1 MFLEIDE
8 LRSVMYNYQLETII
22 ENDNT
27 IAVMAINSAVSELK
41 SYLNP
46 SNQRQWNDGRPKYD
60 INKIFGAQGID
71 RDPLI
76 LELCKD
82 IALYRICRLANVD
95 IIHDHVKERYDRAI
109 EWLSKVAGLNGA
121 PTLTPD
127 LPTIDTNDQ
136 RKPFRYGSRAK
147 FSHEGYN
154 QAFNNKR
161 NHK

>member
-8 LRSVMYNYQLETII
+8 LRSVMYSYQLETII

-27 IAVMAINSAVSELK
+27 IAVMAINSAVSEMK

-46 SNQRQWNDGRPKYD
+46 SNQKQWNDGRPMYD
-60 INKIFGAQGID
+60 VNKIFSAQDGD
-71 RDPLI
+71 RDALI

-95 IIHDHVKERYDRAI
+95 IIHEHVKERYDRAI
-109 EWLSKVAGLNGA
+109 DWLEKVAGLKGA

-127 LPTIDTNDQ
+127 LPTIESDGEAGSTK
-136 RKPFRYGSRAK
+136 KPFRYGSRPK
-147 FSHEGYN
+147 FNHE
-154 QAFNNKR
+154 
-161 NHK
+161 

>member
-8 LRSVMYNYQLETII
+8 LRSVMYSYQLETII

-27 IAVMAINSAVSELK
+27 IAVMAINSAVSEMK

-46 SNQRQWNDGRPKYD
+46 SNQKQWNDGRPQYD
-60 INKIFGAQGID
+60 VNKIFSAQAGD
-71 RDPLI
+71 RDALI

-95 IIHDHVKERYDRAI
+95 IIHEHVKERYDRAI
-109 EWLSKVAGLNGA
+109 DWLEKVAGLKGA

-127 LPTIDTNDQ
+127 LPTIESDGETGSTK
-136 RKPFRYGSRAK
+136 KPFRYGSRPK
-147 FSHEGYN
+147 FNHE
-154 QAFNNKR
+154 
-161 NHK
+161 